1 MKHKKMNPTNTLNAA
16 PYSHFFFLSMGFT
29 RSKATCLYGE
39 KIGSHEEEKKSL
51 EIKIEGFSEIFRL
64 ASCMLKLS
72 QKCVLFVP
80 VSFLFFLIELAF

>member
-1 MKHKKMNPTNTLNAA
+1 MNPTNTLNAA